1 MDNQAP
7 NTSSDREGQTS
18 TNVHRMGKRT
28 HHEDVAI
35 LPVRDPPTEWLK
47 TMDRT
52 LPDIS
57 VHLQFPD
64 STGLYRLSLKKKKK
78 KKKKQ
83 ISYLYLNKSLI
94 TIT

>member
-18 TNVHRMGKRT
+18 TNGHRMGKRT

-35 LPVRDPPTEWLK
+35 LPVRDQPTEWLK

-57 VHLQFPD
+57 VHLLISRFDRTLSSQFE
-64 STGLYRLSLKKKKK
+64 KKKKK
-78 KKKKQ
+78 RDP
-83 ISYLYLNKSLI
+83 LLL
-94 TIT
+94 

>member
-57 VHLQFPD
+57 VHLLISRFDRTLSSQF
-64 STGLYRLSLKKKKK
+64 GKKKKK
-78 KKKKQ
+78 TRSV
-83 ISYLYLNKSLI
+83 IVIDTSR
-94 TIT
+94 